1 MALIQATV
9 KSITGR
15 ALTGTTQ
22 SIVFN
27 AEHIFDWEDFGA
39 DSRFRYVFNPND
51 RRDKALL
58 VTIDEAL
65 SAKIS
70 SANTA
75 WGDVICKLP
84 VETSVG
90 GSTTDRYIP
99 VRSITWAE
107 LVDGQT
113 DHVYVT
119 YNEGGFKNVRVMVP
133 FSLNDMVYVGST
145 GTSSS

>member
-1 MALIQATV
+1 MALIQVTV
-9 KSITGR
+9 KSISGR
-15 ALTGTTQ
+15 KLNGTTQ
-22 SIVFN
+22 SIVLN
-27 AEHIFDWEDFGA
+27 AEHMFDWEDFGA
-39 DSRFRYVFNPND
+39 DSRCRYVLNLND

-58 VTIDEAL
+58 ITMDEAL

-75 WGDVICKLP
+75 WGDIICKLP
-84 VETSVG
+84 VEATVG
-90 GSTTDRYIP
+90 GTTTDRYIP
-99 VRSITWAE
+99 VRSIAWAE
-107 LVDGQT
+107 LVNGQT

-119 YNEGGFKNVRVMVP
+119 YNEGGFKNVEVMVP